1 MLPLVSLV
9 FAMDFDT
16 AVAELRTPATW
27 CAGAAALAA
36 MRDERALAALLD
48 AYARP
53 IEASKVCLLEAVEQ
67 LARGGAVEAL
77 LSNGDVARALRAMS
91 LCADDRWIPLL
102 EAEVGLT
109 RATEAA
115 LDVMRL
121 QRRTEA
127 WEAACV
133 RLLNHPAPDVRV
145 AVAALLAHRSATR
158 EAVSARLQIETDIA
172 VIAALNAA
180 LAPA

>member
-27 CAGAAALAA
+27 CSGAATLAA
-36 MRDERALAALLD
+36 MRNDRALAALLD

-67 LARGGAVEAL
+67 LARDGAVEAL
-77 LSNGDVARALRAMS
+77 LSKGDVARALRAMS

-102 EAEVGLT
+102 EEEVAAD
-109 RATEAA
+109 RAREAA
-115 LDVMRL
+115 LDALRL
-121 QRRTEA
+121 QRRTEL

-133 RLLNHPAPDVRV
+133 RLLNHANPDLRM
-145 AVAALLAHRSATR
+145 AAAGLLAQRKGTR
-158 EAVSARLQIETDIA
+158 DALTARLQFEADPR
-172 VIAALNAA
+172 VIAALTAA
-180 LAPA
+180 LSPV